1 MFIYEIR
8 VKGHLDQ
15 HWSSWFDGLAISYSE
30 DGSSCCGVLSLMMRR
45 FTVS

>member
-1 MFIYEIR
+1 MIISAMR

-15 HWSSWFDGLAISYSE
+15 HWSSWFEGVAISSSE